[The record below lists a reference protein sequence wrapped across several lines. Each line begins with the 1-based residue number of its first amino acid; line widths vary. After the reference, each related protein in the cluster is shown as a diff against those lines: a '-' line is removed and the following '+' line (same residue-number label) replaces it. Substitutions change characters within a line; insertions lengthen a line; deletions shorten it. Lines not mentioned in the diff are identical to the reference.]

1 MRATVLLIA
10 LVSMLAAGCSTVGP
24 EFIEANGTKVGK
36 VPPQTDPEPRTI
48 LLSEMVKKLGWQK
61 AETWGVRDHAI
72 ENATGDRITFTEDSD
87 MLTINNMYWRFE
99 RDAVAKPGNDL
110 MLPES
115 VFEFVAKRYG
125 RSDLVRKNK
134 AGSKYDL
141 DPLTPPAKTQDPA
154 KAVTSSLKGW
164 SICIDAGHGGKDPG
178 GQANGISEKDITLV
192 VSLRLQ
198 KLCEA
203 AGATVYMTRTND
215 TYPDLD
221 SRCELANGKKCDL
234 FISVHCNIA
243 PNSDEVSGCEAYYNE
258 DSDTSRRLSAAL
270 VNSIVKTT
278 GVTDRG
284 ARKDTRGLRVLTKT
298 RMTATLVELGYL
310 SNSGEALKLNTKE
323 VQEKMAKALLEG
335 LVQFT
340 AKERKAVVSK

>member
-1 MRATVLLIA
+1 MRASFFLLA
-10 LVSMLAAGCSTVGP
+10 LFPLLALGCADIVGP
-24 EFIEANGTKVGK
+24 NQDVLGRPGVIPA
-36 VPPQTDPEPRTI
+36 QTDPEPRTI
-48 LLSEMVKKLGWQK
+48 LLSEMVKRLGWEVIDAFGTYNHSIK
-61 AETWGVRDHAI
+61 SP
-72 ENATGDRITFTEDSD
+72 TGDRITFTEDSD
-87 MLTINNMYWRFE
+87 LLTINDMYWRFE

-110 MLPES
+110 LLPES
-115 VFEFVAKRYG
+115 VFEFVAKRFG

-141 DPLTPPAKTQDPA
+141 DPLTPPAQATAPE
-154 KAVTSSLKGW
+154 KATGSELKGW
-164 SICIDAGHGGKDPG
+164 AICIDAGHGGKDPG
-178 GQANGISEKDITLV
+178 GQANGLSEKDITLA

-215 TYPDLD
+215 SYPELD
-221 SRCELANGKKCDL
+221 ARCELANAKKCDL

-243 PNSDEVSGCEAYYNE
+243 PNNDEVTGCEAYYNE
-258 DSDTSRRLSAAL
+258 ESEASRRLSAAL
-270 VNSIVKTT
+270 VNAIVKTT
-278 GVTDRG
+278 GVADRG

-323 VQEKMAKALLEG
+323 VQEKMAKALFAG
-335 LVQFT
+335 LTQFT
-340 AKERKAVVSK
+340 ARERKAVVSK